1 MAARMARVRDVTD
14 IACSLPEV
22 DVAGTDERPS
32 FAVRGKTFV
41 FFRGPRKDAVDPDTG
56 EPMEDVICF
65 SVGDLADKE
74 ALVEGDGPFFTT
86 PHFNGYRAVLLRER
100 DLRQV
105 TRQELAEV
113 ITDAWAA
120 RAPKR
125 LARQFLEDS
134 GPPARSGH
142 PPGSG

>member
-1 MAARMARVRDVTD
+1 
-14 IACSLPEV
+14 
-22 DVAGTDERPS
+22 
-32 FAVRGKTFV
+32 
-41 FFRGPRKDAVDPDTG
+41 
-56 EPMEDVICF
+56 
-65 SVGDLADKE
+65 
-74 ALVEGDGPFFTT
+74 
-86 PHFNGYRAVLLRER
+86 VLLRER

-134 GPPARSGH
+134 GPPAGSGH